1 MNVTFDYNSN
11 TTKLI
16 VKVEDK
22 DTFTRLRD
30 YFSVENTGARFARRY
45 SRYIPQ
51 RKYIITPLG
60 ACDLGLYWLI
70 RKFFIDNQIICD
82 IVLTEKLKVILNTG
96 SQHSVYKTF
105 KFELRDYQINVLEK
119 ALKVGRGTCVLGTGA
134 GKTFTT
140 AALIENYFI
149 KQKNKELFKCLVIV
163 PDLGLVEQ
171 TYEEFK
177 NCGSTFKVTKWTG
190 SHTPDLT
197 ANTIICNIGILQSQF
212 DDNDW
217 VKYVDLLIVDECHKI
232 KSDNKI
238 SKIVSKIK
246 TQNRYGFTGTL
257 PEDQIDIWTII
268 GKFGPVIFEK
278 NSFELRVEDFLV
290 NAEVKG
296 INIDY
301 CESPINTTGN
311 NYRDELQ
318 FINNN
323 EFRNNLIQSIC
334 NKLENNT
341 LILVNYIEHGE
352 VLFKTIAKLT
362 NKQVYFIR
370 GEVNVIEREQIKQQ
384 MEKNNNVICIAIS
397 AIFSTGINIKNLH
410 NIIFA
415 AGGKSFIRTVQS
427 IGRGLRKHTN
437 KEKLIIID
445 LIDNLRYSLAHSL
458 KRQEI
463 YTKEKIKFTTKYIK
477 NT

>member
-1 MNVTFDYNSN
+1 MNVTFDYNNN
-11 TTKLI
+11 TAKLL
-16 VKVEDK
+16 VKVEDQ
-22 DTFTRLRD
+22 DTFNRLRD

-45 SRYIPQ
+45 NRFIPQ

-60 ACDLGLYWLI
+60 ACDVGLYWLI

-82 IVLTEKLKVILNTG
+82 ISITEKLKAVLDIGT
-96 SQHSVYKTF
+96 SHDIHKTF

-140 AALIENYFI
+140 AALIENYFLN
-149 KQKNKELFKCLVIV
+149 QKNKELFKCLVIV

-171 TYEEFK
+171 TYDEFL
-177 NCGSTFKVTKWTG
+177 NCGSTFRVTKWTG
-190 SHTPDLT
+190 SHTPDLA
-197 ANTIICNIGILQSQF
+197 ANTVICNIGILQSQF
-212 DDNDW
+212 DSNDW

-246 TQNRYGFTGTL
+246 THHRYGFTGTL
-257 PEDQIDIWTII
+257 PEDQIDKWTII
-268 GKFGPVIFEK
+268 GKFGPVVFEK

-290 NAEVKG
+290 NAEVKS

-301 CESPINTTGN
+301 LDKPSPVTGN

-318 FINNN
+318 FLSNN
-323 EFRNNLIQSIC
+323 EFRNNLIQNIC
-334 NKLENNT
+334 NRFENNT
-341 LILVNYIEHGE
+341 LILVNHIEHGE
-352 VLFKTIAKLT
+352 ILFEKISNLT
-362 NKQVYFIR
+362 NKRIYFIR
-370 GEVNVIEREQIKQQ
+370 GEVDVEEREKIKQQ
-384 MEKNNNVICIAIS
+384 MEETNNIICIAIS
-397 AIFSTGINIKNLH
+397 AIFSTGVNIKNLH

-427 IGRGLRKHTN
+427 IGRGLRKHSN
-437 KEKLIIID
+437 KEKLVIID
-445 LIDNLRYSLAHSL
+445 LVDNLRYSLAHSI

-477 NT
+477 QT